1 MLLIPLPDEFV
12 NAMQQ
17 GNNIEAENAF
27 KTAMQNKIGDAL
39 EMKRK
44 EIANNFVKTKVT
56 KEKEDAEEV

>member
-1 MLLIPLPDEFV
+1 MSNEFV

-27 KTAMQNKIGDAL
+27 KTALQDKIGNAL

-44 EIANNFVKTKVT
+44 EVANNFVKTKVT
-56 KEKEDAEEV
+56 KEKEDVEEV

>member
-1 MLLIPLPDEFV
+1 MSDEFV
-12 NAMQQ
+12 SAMQQ

-44 EIANNFVKTKVT
+44 EIANNFVKTKEVT

>member
-1 MLLIPLPDEFV
+1 MSDEFV

-27 KTAMQNKIGDAL
+27 KNAMQNKIGDAL

>member
-1 MLLIPLPDEFV
+1 MSREFV
-12 NAMQQ
+12 DAVAA

>member
-1 MLLIPLPDEFV
+1 MSDEFV
-12 NAMQQ
+12 SAMQQ

-27 KTAMQNKIGDAL
+27 KNAMQNKIGDAL

>member
-1 MLLIPLPDEFV
+1 MSNEFV
-12 NAMQQ
+12 SAMQQ

>member
-1 MLLIPLPDEFV
+1 MSDEFV
-12 NAMQQ
+12 SAMQQ

-27 KTAMQNKIGDAL
+27 KNAMQNKIGEAL

>member
-1 MLLIPLPDEFV
+1 MSDEFV
-12 NAMQQ
+12 SAMQQ

-27 KTAMQNKIGDAL
+27 KNAMQNKIGDAL

-44 EIANNFVKTKVT
+44 EIANNFVKTKEVT

>member
-1 MLLIPLPDEFV
+1 MSDEFV
-12 NAMQQ
+12 SAMQQ

-44 EIANNFVKTKVT
+44 EIAKGF
-56 KEKEDAEEV
+56 

>member
-1 MLLIPLPDEFV
+1 MSDEFV
-12 NAMQQ
+12 SAMQQ

-44 EIANNFVKTKVT
+44 EVANNFVKTKVT

>member
-1 MLLIPLPDEFV
+1 MSDEFV
-12 NAMQQ
+12 SAMQQ

>member
-1 MLLIPLPDEFV
+1 MSDEFV
-12 NAMQQ
+12 SAMQQ

-27 KTAMQNKIGDAL
+27 KTAIQNKIGDAL

-44 EIANNFVKTKVT
+44 EVANNFVKTKVT

>member
-1 MLLIPLPDEFV
+1 MSNEFLS
-12 NAMQQ
+12 AMQQ

>member
-1 MLLIPLPDEFV
+1 MSDEFV

-27 KTAMQNKIGDAL
+27 KNAMQNKIGDAL

-44 EIANNFVKTKVT
+44 EVANNFVKTKVT
-56 KEKEDAEEV
+56 KEKEDAKEV

>member
-1 MLLIPLPDEFV
+1 MSDEFV
-12 NAMQQ
+12 S
-17 GNNIEAENAF
+17 
-27 KTAMQNKIGDAL
+27 AMQNKIGDAL

>member
-1 MLLIPLPDEFV
+1 MSDEFV
-12 NAMQQ
+12 SAMQQ

-27 KTAMQNKIGDAL
+27 KNAMQNKIGDAL

-56 KEKEDAEEV
+56 KENEDAEEV

>member
-1 MLLIPLPDEFV
+1 MSNEFV
-12 NAMQQ
+12 SAMQQ

-44 EIANNFVKTKVT
+44 EIANNFLKTKVT

>member
-1 MLLIPLPDEFV
+1 MSNEFV
-12 NAMQQ
+12 SAMQQ

-27 KTAMQNKIGDAL
+27 KNAMQNKIGDAL

>member
-1 MLLIPLPDEFV
+1 MTEVIENTSLLPPQTYAYILLPHFLP
-12 NAMQQ
+12 
-17 GNNIEAENAF
+17 F
-27 KTAMQNKIGDAL
+27 YAL